1 MAPLIPFTR
10 RWRAARDRR
19 RRAGAYVA
27 SARAEPAAEDVAW
40 LAGAAAAGDD
50 DHARWELRYA
60 RMAIAVLVAERDA
73 LDDRTGADVVA
84 ALREAFATDD
94 RVAPD
99 LRPLAER
106 QLVERLQT
114 YRDAFQARGASGAGE
129 RMARVLLSFASDGAR
144 SAGSPLA
151 RATSVLSGYVDAA
164 NAALV
169 AAYGRAS
176 LPDHLPPSEVA
187 GRG

>member
-1 MAPLIPFTR
+1 VAPLIPFTS
-10 RWRAARDRR
+10 RWRAARERR
-19 RRAGAYVA
+19 RRAMACVA
-27 SARAEPAAEDVAW
+27 PALDEPAADDVAW
-40 LAGAAAAGDD
+40 LAGAAAAGDE

-73 LDDRTGADVVA
+73 LDDRTGSDVA
-84 ALREAFATDD
+84 AALWASFASDE

-99 LRPLAER
+99 LRPLAVR
-106 QLVERLQT
+106 QLSERLAT
-114 YRDAFQARGASGAGE
+114 YREAFRARGASGAAE
-129 RMARVLLSFASDGAR
+129 RMARVLLAFASDGAR
-144 SAGSPLA
+144 SAGAPLG
-151 RATSVLSGYVDAA
+151 RATAVLSGYVDAA

-169 AAYGRAS
+169 AAYGPVS

>member
-1 MAPLIPFTR
+1 MAPLIPFTP
-10 RWRAARDRR
+10 RWLAARDRS
-19 RRAGAYVA
+19 RRARAYVLA
-27 SARAEPAAEDVAW
+27 AFAEPDADDVTW
-40 LAGAAAAGDD
+40 LAGAGAAGDD

-60 RMAIAVLVAERDA
+60 RLAIAVLVAERDA
-73 LDDRTGADVVA
+73 LDDRTGAEVVA
-84 ALREAFATDD
+84 AMRAAFAADD

-106 QLVERLQT
+106 QLSERLQT
-114 YRDAFQARGASGAGE
+114 YRDAFLARGASGAGE

-151 RATSVLSGYVDAA
+151 RATRVLSGYVDAA

-169 AAYGRAS
+169 AAYGPAS